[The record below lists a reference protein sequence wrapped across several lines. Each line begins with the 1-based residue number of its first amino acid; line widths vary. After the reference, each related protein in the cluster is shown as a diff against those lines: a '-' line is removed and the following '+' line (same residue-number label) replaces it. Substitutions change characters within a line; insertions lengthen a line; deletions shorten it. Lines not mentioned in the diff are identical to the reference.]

1 MGLCQSAEDK
11 ELTLKSK
18 AIDKEMMANHLSQ
31 SKVVKL
37 LLLGAGECGKST
49 VLKQMRIL
57 HDHGFTAEE
66 SEQQKSV
73 VFNNTLQAMISIL
86 KGMESLRMTF
96 DKPIRENDAKFV
108 MEAHKMLQ
116 EAKVFPQE
124 LANALQA
131 LYDDKGVQTVMAK
144 GNEFQMPESAP
155 HFLGS
160 LDRIKLPDYVPTE
173 QDILLSRIKTTGIV
187 EVKFQMKSVDFRVF
201 DVGGQRSERK
211 KWIHCFEDV
220 NAIIFIAAISEY
232 DQVLFEDETTNR
244 MIESMRLFESICNSR
259 WFINTSMILFLNKK
273 DLFAEKI
280 KRTSIKSA
288 FPDYKGAQTY
298 DESCRYIEEKFDGLN
313 ANPEKTIY
321 MHQTCATDTDQVQ
334 MILDSVIDMIIQAN
348 LQGCADSHVLTV
360 KGHLQCAEFPAS
372 AVTVKL
378 WKNSEKSVID
388 ETHSDK
394 QGNFQL
400 TADTIEQDY
409 TPFIVVYHDCD
420 DGVKPGQRKLKFQVP
435 KYYIGF
441 GLTFDLGSFNLETRL
456 KHNEE
461 RQKSVDKFRRRRD
474 HWKKI
479 RNERELVE
487 KRTTQ
492 NVFRGRDEEPDDRND
507 PW

>member
-11 ELTLKSK
+11 ELTMKSK
-18 AIDKEMMANHLSQ
+18 AIDKEMMANHMSQ
-31 SKVVKL
+31 AKVVKL

-96 DKPIRENDAKFV
+96 DKPVRENDAKFV

-116 EAKVFPQE
+116 EAKVFPEE

-131 LYDDKGVQTVMAK
+131 LWADKAVQQVMAK

-160 LDRIKLPDYVPTE
+160 LDRIKLPDYTPTE

-348 LQGCADSHVLTV
+348 LQGC
-360 KGHLQCAEFPAS
+360 
-372 AVTVKL
+372 
-378 WKNSEKSVID
+378 
-388 ETHSDK
+388 
-394 QGNFQL
+394 
-400 TADTIEQDY
+400 
-409 TPFIVVYHDCD
+409 
-420 DGVKPGQRKLKFQVP
+420 
-435 KYYIGF
+435 
-441 GLTFDLGSFNLETRL
+441 GLY
-456 KHNEE
+456 
-461 RQKSVDKFRRRRD
+461 
-474 HWKKI
+474 
-479 RNERELVE
+479 
-487 KRTTQ
+487 
-492 NVFRGRDEEPDDRND
+492 
-507 PW
+507 